1 MEQILVRKV
10 EPKLEFEVVPLE
22 EVVVKQELLEEA
34 KLQEEQKPV
43 KKALLK
49 LFKKSK
55 YNAKYLEELVS
66 LDAAKRNV
74 HYRNYRY
81 F

>member
-1 MEQILVRKV
+1 MAQVVVKKK
-10 EPKLEFEVVPLE
+10 EPEIKLE
-22 EVVVKQELLEEA
+22 EVVLEEVHVKQDLREET
-34 KLQEEQKPV
+34 KPQEKQKPV

-49 LFKKSK
+49 LLKKGK

-66 LDAAKRNV
+66 PDAVKRNV
-74 HYRNYRY
+74 YYRNYGH